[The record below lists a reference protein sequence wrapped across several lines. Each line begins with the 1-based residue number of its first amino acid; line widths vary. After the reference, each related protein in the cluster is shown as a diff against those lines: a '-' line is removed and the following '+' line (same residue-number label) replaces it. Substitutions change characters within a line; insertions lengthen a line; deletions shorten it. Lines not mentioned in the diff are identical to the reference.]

1 MTKRIFQ
8 SICLVAMAVFLSSI
22 TLIMGVLYGYFSR
35 VQQNSLKIQTDFV
48 SHGVN
53 REGLSYFQGLNAG
66 SCRMSAVCDE

>member
-22 TLIMGVLYGYFSR
+22 ALIMGVLYGYFSR

-53 REGLSYFQGLNAG
+53 REGLS
-66 SCRMSAVCDE
+66 

>member
-53 REGLSYFQGLNAG
+53 REGLSSRALMPAAAAL
-66 SCRMSAVCDE
+66 R